1 MTASPRKNTVH
12 KKYNPPTRRSK
23 RYRPVKSSELVGI
36 DAIELRIGELR
47 CYVITMIDEHS
58 NYALAQAVPSLNC
71 DIIKLF
77 FCRADRLFP
86 IDINQGIADNGKE
99 FPGNFDKAPQESA
112 SKPYGPTPLRLERT
126 SERFK
131 RTPKEQFIEFK

>member
-36 DAIELRIGELR
+36 DAIELRMGELR

-71 DIIKLF
+71 DIIKLYSLSIST
-77 FCRADRLFP
+77 RASQ
-86 IDINQGIADNGKE
+86 ITGKSS
-99 FPGNFDKAPQESA
+99 QETSTKHRRNPLA
-112 SKPYGPTPLRLERT
+112 SPMDLPLYA
-126 SERFK
+126 
-131 RTPKEQFIEFK
+131 

>member
-1 MTASPRKNTVH
+1 M
-12 KKYNPPTRRSK
+12 
-23 RYRPVKSSELVGI
+23 
-36 DAIELRIGELR
+36 GELR

-86 IDINQGIADNGKE
+86 IDINQGIADTV
-99 FPGNFDKAPQESA
+99 S
-112 SKPYGPTPLRLERT
+112 YTHLTLPTIC
-126 SERFK
+126 SV
-131 RTPKEQFIEFK
+131 

>member
-1 MTASPRKNTVH
+1 M
-12 KKYNPPTRRSK
+12 
-23 RYRPVKSSELVGI
+23 
-36 DAIELRIGELR
+36 GELR

-99 FPGNFDKAPQESA
+99 FPETSTKHRRNPLA
-112 SKPYGPTPLRLERT
+112 SPMDLPLYA
-126 SERFK
+126 
-131 RTPKEQFIEFK
+131 

>member
-1 MTASPRKNTVH
+1 M
-12 KKYNPPTRRSK
+12 
-23 RYRPVKSSELVGI
+23 
-36 DAIELRIGELR
+36 GELR

-58 NYALAQAVPSLNC
+58 NYALAQAVPS
-71 DIIKLF
+71 
-77 FCRADRLFP
+77 LFP